1 MTFSPTH
8 ARTCPIS
15 SASAGLS
22 LSIPKGVCH
31 RHRFQLRFGGDQQA
45 DHLERQNGSLGLVVA
60 DADIQRA
67 AEELVERYGDSA
79 LAVAQERVEALSNSQ
94 DQSGLNV
101 ALRVLSAVET
111 LLASKPK

>member
-1 MTFSPTH
+1 M
-8 ARTCPIS
+8 
-15 SASAGLS
+15 
-22 LSIPKGVCH
+22 CH

-45 DHLERQNGSLGLVVA
+45 DHLERQNGSLGLVVK

-67 AEELVERYGDSA
+67 AKELVERYGDNA
-79 LAVAQERVEALSNSQ
+79 LAIAQERVDALSTSQ
-94 DQSGLNV
+94 DQSGLNI